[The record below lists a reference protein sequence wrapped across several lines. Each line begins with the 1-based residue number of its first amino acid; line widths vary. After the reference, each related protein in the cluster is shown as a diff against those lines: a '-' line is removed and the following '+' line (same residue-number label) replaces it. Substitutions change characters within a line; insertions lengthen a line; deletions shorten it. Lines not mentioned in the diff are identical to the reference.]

1 MDNTLDR
8 INETWQLC
16 QTLVACGKKI
26 AAHRGVSD
34 SELEHIYARGEA
46 SYLAGDYSDAL
57 IDFVYLIMHC
67 PGEHRFQ
74 LMMGWTLHRLQ
85 QHQHAL
91 KFFRYALL

>member
-34 SELEHIYARGEA
+34 SELARIFHEKPDRG
-46 SYLAGDYSDAL
+46 SDA
-57 IDFVYLIMHC
+57 
-67 PGEHRFQ
+67 
-74 LMMGWTLHRLQ
+74 
-85 QHQHAL
+85 
-91 KFFRYALL
+91 